1 MTLTASADGT
11 TYSYSKELSSDDIV
25 GTEETNTITITNL
38 PATARYIKWE
48 MNKETGNIGMGN
60 IHLYKPTVIFT
71 DDGEDNT
78 DIISAN
84 EGLANVMLGGR
95 TLVKGGSWNTLCLP
109 FNVDLTDKDG
119 VLYGATAK
127 TLTDATME
135 GTHVTLNFGS
145 DITEELVA
153 GTPYIIK
160 WDDSGDNIVNP
171 LFMNVNIVEA
181 EPATIN
187 KADGCVQFKGYYD
200 AFDITAENNSNIY
213 YMTAGSKLKH
223 TGKDRTLNAFRAY
236 FVFTAEAEALEFTMD
251 FGDGTTVIQ
260 GAELNLDTE
269 SGAWYTIDGR
279 RLNAEPT
286 AKGVYIH
293 NGQKM
298 IIK

>member
-1 MTLTASADGT
+1 MVVKTSIDGINYTDFKTISDVESTAK
-11 TYSYSKELSSDDIV
+11 TYIYSDVPS
-25 GTEETNTITITNL
+25 N
-38 PATARYIKWE
+38 ARYIKWIYT
-48 MNKETGNIGMGN
+48 KDKGNIAMGN

-200 AFDITAENNSNIY
+200 AFDITAEHNSNIY

-269 SGAWYTIDGR
+269 SGAWYTVDGR
-279 RLNAEPT
+279 KLSAEPT